1 MISNVAS
8 AGGSVLHANRSGVVN
23 AQSFDPVISGDGRF
37 VVFRSSATN
46 LVATTSNP
54 PDVDVSELYLHD
66 RETGT
71 TSMISREADSGEPSG
86 NKVALHVS
94 GTASI
99 DEVGRTA
106 HLGDFEAQVD
116 RMLMNVAALRNG
128 SARRRAEDRPDPVW
142 QRLTRPTSSQPDE
155 ACRTV
160 IPSHQDSDKQN
171 RMPKLIEILRK
182 PRTNKANDDV
192 KACCASVP

>member
-1 MISNVAS
+1 M
-8 AGGSVLHANRSGVVN
+8 LHANRSGVVN
-23 AQSFDPVISGDGRF
+23 AQSF
-37 VVFRSSATN
+37 
-46 LVATTSNP
+46 
-54 PDVDVSELYLHD
+54 
-66 RETGT
+66 
-71 TSMISREADSGEPSG
+71 SMISREADSGEPSG

-94 GTASI
+94 GTASV

-116 RMLMNVAALRNG
+116 SMLMNVAALPARTALRNG

-160 IPSHQDSDKQN
+160 IPGHQDSDKQN
-171 RMPKLIEILRK
+171 RVRKLTEILRK
-182 PRTNKANDDV
+182 PRTNTANDDV

>member
-1 MISNVAS
+1 M
-8 AGGSVLHANRSGVVN
+8 LHANRSGVVN
-23 AQSFDPVISGDGRF
+23 AQSF
-37 VVFRSSATN
+37 
-46 LVATTSNP
+46 
-54 PDVDVSELYLHD
+54 
-66 RETGT
+66 
-71 TSMISREADSGEPSG
+71 SMISREADSGEPSG

-171 RMPKLIEILRK
+171 RVPKLTEILRK
-182 PRTNKANDDV
+182 PRTNTANDGV